1 MREEHGLH
9 QFQGHLQDA
18 AGGSSM
24 SSAALAQSLLN
35 GLALAGIYIL
45 IALGLTL
52 VLSIMG
58 IVQISHGEI
67 YMIGAYS
74 VYYMVADLGMN
85 FLLAIIIATLF
96 VGGIGIVLERLCFR
110 PFRGE
115 PDRAM
120 TVAIGLILILQNVVL
135 FIAGG
140 NPRSFSSP
148 ITGVLRIAGIAI
160 AWKRLAIVLVG
171 IGLLVALFLFI
182 KYTRKGQ
189 AMLAISQER
198 DGAALQGINID
209 SISAIAMFMG
219 CGLAAIAGA
228 LIGSLFS
235 ISPTMGSFALMKG
248 IAVIILGGLGSISG
262 AVLGGLIL
270 GLIDGVLPAITTTY
284 IAGLVGFAAIIIILL
299 FRPQGIWGH
308 E

>member
-1 MREEHGLH
+1 
-9 QFQGHLQDA
+9 
-18 AGGSSM
+18 M
-24 SSAALAQSLLN
+24 STSALFQSLLN
-35 GLALAGIYIL
+35 GLALGGIYIL

-58 IVQISHGEI
+58 IVQIAHGEI
-67 YMIGAYS
+67 YMVGAYC
-74 VYYMVADLGMN
+74 VYYMVAGLAMN

-96 VGGIGIVLERLCFR
+96 VGSVGIFLERVCFR
-110 PFRGE
+110 PFRGD

-120 TVAIGLILILQNVVL
+120 TVAISLILILQNVVL

-140 NPRSFSSP
+140 NPRTFSSP
-148 ITGVLRIAGIAI
+148 ITGVLHIAGIAI
-160 AWKRLAIVLVG
+160 AWKRLTIVLVG
-171 IGLLVALFLFI
+171 LGLLVALFLFI
-182 KYTRKGQ
+182 RHTRTGQ

-198 DGAALQGINID
+198 DGASLQGINID
-209 SISAIAMFMG
+209 RISAVAMFMG
-219 CGLAAIAGA
+219 CGLAAVAGA

-270 GLIDGVLPAITTTY
+270 GLIDGVLPALTTTH
-284 IAGLVGFAAIIIILL
+284 IAGLVGFAAIIMILL

>member
-1 MREEHGLH
+1 
-9 QFQGHLQDA
+9 
-18 AGGSSM
+18 M
-24 SSAALAQSLLN
+24 STAALGQSLLN
-35 GLALAGIYIL
+35 GLALGGIYIL

-74 VYYMVADLGMN
+74 VYYMVAGLGLN
-85 FLLAIIIATLF
+85 FLIAIIAATLF
-96 VGGIGIVLERLCFR
+96 VGLVGIFLERVCFR

-120 TVAIGLILILQNVVL
+120 TVAIGLILILQNIVL

-140 NPRSFSSP
+140 NPRTYQSP
-148 ITGVLRIAGIAI
+148 ITGVLHIAGIAI
-160 AWKRLAIVLVG
+160 AWKRLTIVLVG
-171 IGLLVALFLFI
+171 LGLLVALFLFI
-182 KYTRKGQ
+182 RYSRTGQ

-209 SISAIAMFMG
+209 RISAVAMFMG

-270 GLIDGVLPAITTTY
+270 GLIDGVLPTLTTTH